1 MIARR
6 GSVVSAGLVA
16 LASLGCGPPLGHE
29 LFVPQARLRRADAI
43 VVLGH
48 SPAQGA
54 DGALSAELERR
65 VRRGARLQRQG
76 LAPLLIVTGG
86 AYRDTTE
93 AAVMAERARALGVP
107 SEAIVLEPRAR
118 DTAQNARLAIERL
131 CEVQNRGQARARCA
145 PSVIV
150 VSSPYHVRRA
160 ARLFAC
166 AGARVQIAATEPPPD
181 WGSQARSTLHE
192 YAARLAYLVD
202 DACARAAPQPA
213 GQPAG
218 QAR

>member
-6 GSVVSAGLVA
+6 GSAAVRAGLA
-16 LASLGCGPPLGHE
+16 LAALGCGPPLGHE
-29 LFVPQARLRRADAI
+29 LFMPQARLQRADAI

-48 SPAQGA
+48 SPAQGV

-65 VRRGARLQRQG
+65 VRHGARLQRQG
-76 LAPLLIVTGG
+76 LAPVLIVTGG

-93 AAVMAERARALGVP
+93 AALMAERARALGVP

-118 DTAQNARLAIERL
+118 DTAQNARFAIERL
-131 CEVQNRGQARARCA
+131 CEVRGRRQDRARCA

-150 VSSPYHVRRA
+150 VSSPYHLRRA
-160 ARLFAC
+160 ALLFTC

-181 WGSQARSTLHE
+181 WGSQARSALHE

-213 GQPAG
+213 GQP
-218 QAR
+218 R